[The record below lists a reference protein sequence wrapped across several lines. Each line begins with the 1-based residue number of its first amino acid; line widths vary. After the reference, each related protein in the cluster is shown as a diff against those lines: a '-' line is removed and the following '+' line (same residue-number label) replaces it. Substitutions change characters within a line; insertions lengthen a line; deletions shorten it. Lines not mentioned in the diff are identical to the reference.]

1 MKAKEWLQ
9 KVAADENGRVVIS
22 AISKRSSL
30 ANSTLTER
38 AKADSLT
45 ADQVIAICRAYRYP
59 VSQGLID
66 LEFITEEDLKLPSI
80 QATLRDATDE
90 QLVDEIARRL
100 EQGRREVFDR
110 PIRPV
115 DDRPVLSEVPD
126 TMPPLEEMAANPHRL
141 ELEQGDHL
149 ED

>member
-1 MKAKEWLQ
+1 MEAMNWLTKATKEQ
-9 KVAADENGRVVIS
+9 SVN
-22 AISKRSSL
+22 AIALKSGL
-30 ANSTLTER
+30 VQSTLNTR

-110 PIRPV
+110 P
-115 DDRPVLSEVPD
+115 VLSEVPD
-126 TMPPLEEMAANPHRL
+126 TMPPLEEMAANHHKL
-141 ELEQGDHL
+141 ESEQGDHL
-149 ED
+149 DE

>member
-1 MKAKEWLQ
+1 MNTAKWLKEIAGTTGGALSINAIAIKAELPQ
-9 KVAADENGRVVIS
+9 ATLNRHVNAGALTAEEVIS
-22 AISKRSSL
+22 
-30 ANSTLTER
+30 
-38 AKADSLT
+38 
-45 ADQVIAICRAYRYP
+45 ICRAYRYP
-59 VSQGLID
+59 VTQGLVD
-66 LEFITEEDLKLPSI
+66 LAFITEEDLKLPSI

-149 ED
+149 DE

>member
-1 MKAKEWLQ
+1 MNTAKWLKEIAGTTGGALSINAIAIKAGLPQATLNRHVNAGALTAE
-9 KVAADENGRVVIS
+9 EVIS
-22 AISKRSSL
+22 
-30 ANSTLTER
+30 
-38 AKADSLT
+38 
-45 ADQVIAICRAYRYP
+45 ICRAYLYP
-59 VSQGLID
+59 VTQGLVD
-66 LEFITEEDLKLPSI
+66 LGFITEEDLKLPSI

-100 EQGRREVFDR
+100 EQGKREAFDQ

-115 DDRPVLSEVPD
+115 DGRPVLSEVPD
-126 TMPPLEEMAANPHRL
+126 TMPPIEEMAANPHGL

>member
-1 MKAKEWLQ
+1 MLEAMEAMNWLLKATKEHS
-9 KVAADENGRVVIS
+9 VN
-22 AISKRSSL
+22 AIALKSGL
-30 ANSTLTER
+30 VQSTLNTR

-59 VSQGLID
+59 VSQGLLD

-100 EQGRREVFDR
+100 EQGKREVFDR
-110 PIRPV
+110 PIRPAGGP
-115 DDRPVLSEVPD
+115 PVLSEVPD
-126 TMPPLEEMAANPHRL
+126 TMPPLEEMAANHHKL
-141 ELEQGDHL
+141 ESEQGDHID
-149 ED
+149 E